1 MSNSLFT
8 SLEKTTIQSS
18 TLTHTRLKAIASK
31 FGCTEDIISRMAI
44 GYSLKHGKCPLDFK
58 ASRMKGDDPQEML
71 QGKSLRGTT
80 LFKQDAGLWVALLA
94 NVETEIAKE
103 DIRQAFINHWERGI
117 ELLFHKLSEK
127 QDWIYLLNNLLN

>member
-1 MSNSLFT
+1 MSTSLFS

-58 ASRMKGDDPQEML
+58 ASRIQGDDPQEML
-71 QGKSLRGTT
+71 VGKSLRGTT
-80 LFKQDAGLWVALLA
+80 LFKQDLALWVALLA
-94 NVETEIAKE
+94 NVETEIE
-103 DIRQAFINHWERGI
+103 SDDVRQSFINHWERGI
-117 ELLFHKLSEK
+117 EQLFVITDERDWLKITQSLSE
-127 QDWIYLLNNLLN
+127 

>member
-1 MSNSLFT
+1 MSKSLFS

-58 ASRMKGDDPQEML
+58 PSRMQGDDPQEML
-71 QGKSLRGTT
+71 VGKSLRGTT
-80 LFKQDAGLWVALLA
+80 LFKQDLALWVALLA
-94 NVETEIAKE
+94 NVETELE
-103 DIRQAFINHWERGI
+103 SDDVRQSFINHWERGI
-117 ELLFHKLSEK
+117 EQLFVITDHRDWLKITQLLSE
-127 QDWIYLLNNLLN
+127 

>member
-1 MSNSLFT
+1 MSKNLFS

-58 ASRMKGDDPQEML
+58 ASRMKGDEPQEML
-71 QGKSLRGTT
+71 VGKSLRGTT
-80 LFKQDAGLWVALLA
+80 LFKQDLALWVALLA
-94 NVETEIAKE
+94 NVETEIE
-103 DIRQAFINHWERGI
+103 SGDVRQCFINHWERGI
-117 ELLFHKLSEK
+117 EILFFKSLGKH
-127 QDWIYLLNNLLN
+127 DWIYIVESLLN